1 MVYVYTQ
8 NGNPARHGH
17 VDPFAW
23 IPIKLDTPQHE
34 TWLTRT
40 PPDRTPPD
48 EGPNK
53 AIVCTPHASSNGDPG
68 VAAAFSC
75 AVQPAVSSAGRI

>member
-40 PPDRTPPD
+40 PPDHTPPD

-53 AIVCTPHASSNGDPG
+53 AKQLYAHPMQAAMVTLASQLRFHVRCS
-68 VAAAFSC
+68 
-75 AVQPAVSSAGRI
+75 QL